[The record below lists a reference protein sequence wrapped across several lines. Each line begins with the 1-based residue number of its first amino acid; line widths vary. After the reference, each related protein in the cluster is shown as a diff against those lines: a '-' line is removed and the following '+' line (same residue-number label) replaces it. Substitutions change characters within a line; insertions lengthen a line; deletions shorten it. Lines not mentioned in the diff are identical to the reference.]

1 MVSNS
6 ANINKTTNNNFKP
19 LNTKTTPPISTKQ
32 PTTNA
37 KHGISPCQKF
47 DPVTLTYDLENQ

>member
-1 MVSNS
+1 MFTGLGLLSPRQQ
-6 ANINKTTNNNFKP
+6 TTNNKG
-19 LNTKTTPPISTKQ
+19 
-32 PTTNA
+32 NA